1 VVAVSLDGIAST
13 VYTSNAVSPE
23 DGVTIQ
29 ATADA
34 VVGQV
39 DLTVGDRAFDISIGT
54 GNEIEDQDPSTY
66 LKEFAVFVSDSVGRP
81 VQSAALTASAT
92 PIKLVNDGSYR
103 KGVWIWDSINE
114 IWIATTTIECANE
127 DLNNNGRLDAGEDT
141 NNDEEL
147 TPGIIG
153 TISFK
158 DSISRTNAAGQAT
171 LELRFPKQFALW
183 VGVEVSVF
191 GQSSGSEA
199 RDSQSLILP
208 IATTDI
214 ASEVNQPPSNPFG
227 SSSTCTD
234 PN

>member
-1 VVAVSLDGIAST
+1 M
-13 VYTSNAVSPE
+13 
-23 DGVTIQ
+23 
-29 ATADA
+29 
-34 VVGQV
+34 GQV

-81 VQSAALTASAT
+81 VESAALTASAT

-103 KGVWIWDSINE
+103 KGVWIWDTDNE
-114 IWIATTTIECANE
+114 IWIAVTTIECANE

-171 LELRFPKQFALW
+171 LELRYPKQFAVW

-199 RDSQSLILP
+199 RDSQTLILP

-227 SSSTCTD
+227 FGSTCTN